1 MIDERWIILG
11 VTLNFLGA
19 IGYLVDTVKGK
30 TKPNRVTWFM
40 WALAP
45 LVAFF
50 AEIKQG
56 VGLQSLMTFMV
67 GFSPLLIFI
76 ASFVNRKSEWKI
88 TKLDIICGSLSLLGL
103 ILWAV
108 TRHGNIAILFAI
120 IADGLAA
127 LPTIVKSYRAPET
140 ENYWVFLAAMVS
152 AGITLLTIT
161 MWNFEHYAFP
171 VYILAVCTILFV
183 LIKFKVGN
191 LVRAAQPSRS

>member
-11 VTLNFLGA
+11 VTLNLLGA

-40 WALAP
+40 WAVAP

-88 TKLDIICGSLSLLGL
+88 TKLDIICGGLSLLGVA
-103 ILWAV
+103 LWAI
-108 TRHGNIAILFAI
+108 TREGNVAILFAI
-120 IADGLAA
+120 LADGLAA
-127 LPTIVKSYRAPET
+127 IPTVIKSYRAPET
-140 ENYWVFLAAMVS
+140 ENYWVFLVAMVS

-161 MWNFEHYAFP
+161 VWNFEHYAFP
-171 VYILAVCTILFV
+171 IYILGICTILFV
-183 LIKFKVGN
+183 LIRFKLGN
-191 LVRAAQPSRS
+191 LIRPAQAQQP

>member
-1 MIDERWIILG
+1 MIDQHWIILG

-19 IGYLVDTVKGK
+19 IGYLIGTVKGN
-30 TKPNRVTWFM
+30 TRPNRVTWFM

-76 ASFVNRKSEWKI
+76 ASFVNRNSEWKI
-88 TKLDIICGSLSLLGL
+88 TKLDIVCGGLSLLGL
-103 ILWAV
+103 AFWAI

-120 IADGLAA
+120 LADGLAA
-127 LPTIVKSYRAPET
+127 IPTVVKSYRAPET
-140 ENYWVFLAAMVS
+140 ENYWVFLGAMVS

-161 MWNFEHYAFP
+161 VWNFEHYAFP
-171 VYILAVCTILFV
+171 VYILAICTILFV
-183 LIKFKVGN
+183 LIKFKVRN
-191 LVRAAQPSRS
+191 LMRVVRPLQL